1 MLDRI
6 RSFFQEQIAP
16 ETASAGPDR
25 RLQIA
30 TCALLLEVAHADDD
44 FSADERAL
52 VRDLLRDRFD
62 LDTAQAAEL
71 MALAEEQRGAS
82 TDLYRFARLLN
93 EHLDRPQKQAVLAEL
108 WRIVYSDGRLEAHED
123 ALLHK
128 LANLFG
134 LRHQELIAL
143 KLQVKRELSG
153 G

>member
-1 MLDRI
+1 VLDRI

-16 ETASAGPDR
+16 EDASVGADR

-52 VRDLLRDRFD
+52 VRDLLRDRFE
-62 LDTAQAAEL
+62 LTEAQAREL

-82 TDLYRFARLLN
+82 TDLYQFARLIN
-93 EHLDRPQKQAVLAEL
+93 DRFDRPQKLAVLAEL

-134 LRHQELIAL
+134 LRHQELITL
-143 KLQVKRELSG
+143 KLQVKREQPG
-153 G
+153 D